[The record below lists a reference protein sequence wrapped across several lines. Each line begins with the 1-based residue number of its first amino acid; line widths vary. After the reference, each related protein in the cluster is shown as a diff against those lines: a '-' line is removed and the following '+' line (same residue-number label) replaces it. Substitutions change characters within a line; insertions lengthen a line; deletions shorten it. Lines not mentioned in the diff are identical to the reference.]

1 MNKMKKEKIVLK
13 IEGMHCASCAN
24 NIERELSRLRGI
36 IDASVS
42 FATKDAIISYNSEE
56 IDEEGIKK
64 AIKRIGYE
72 VRDREIEEFLDE
84 ERERYKVRK
93 QLTIFLI
100 GLVFTIPVFI
110 IEMFYYSHEYNILLF
125 LLATP
130 VQILVGYKFYRGA
143 WFSLKNKI
151 ADMDVLVTLSTS
163 VAYFYSLSATF
174 LFEGHVFYEA
184 STTVLTT
191 IYFGHFLEELTR
203 KRAGEAIKKL
213 ISLKPKKARLIRDG
227 EEIET
232 LLEEVRVGDILL
244 VKPGEN
250 IPVDGE
256 VIEGYSSVDESMIT
270 GESIPVDK
278 RVGDKVVAGTIN
290 KFGVLKIRAERVG
303 KETLLAQIVKLVEDA
318 LLTKAP
324 IQRIADKVI
333 GYFVPI
339 VVLISFI
346 TFSIWYF
353 ILGAEFLF
361 ALTASV
367 SVLVIACPCALGLA
381 TPTALMVGMGNGAKL
396 GILIRDAG
404 KLELI
409 HKADTIVLDKT
420 GTLTKGKLEVVKVIN
435 GKALEWA
442 AIAEKNSEHP
452 IAKAIIDEVK
462 RRGIEVDDPEK
473 FEAIPGKGVIVEH
486 QNKKILVGNL
496 ALMNEYK
503 IDIRA
508 FEKEILSLQESGIT
522 TIIVAL
528 NERAIGVIG
537 VADALKEFSKEAVQ
551 KFERMGLEVVM
562 LTGDNKNVANY
573 VAMELGIKNV
583 LAEVLPQ
590 DKVKEIERLQ
600 RDGRI
605 VIMVGDGVNDAPALT
620 QSDIGI
626 AIGSGSDIAKSAGD
640 VVLIKDDLRDVI
652 SAIELSKK
660 TVSKIKQN
668 LFWAFIYNI
677 LAIPIAAGVLYP
689 YFGILLT
696 PTISAIA
703 MVLSD
708 ISVVGNSILL
718 KRFEVTK

>member
-1 MNKMKKEKIVLK
+1 MKKEKIVLK

-718 KRFEVTK
+718 KRFKV